1 MQKSISFKQSLL
13 SLLFIFISCACA
25 DAQTYSSPESVEF
38 DYANNRWFISNN
50 GNGQILT
57 RSSATG
63 ALAVFAT
70 GIPSGPHGLEI
81 VSDTLYV
88 CDGGTLKAYDINTA
102 TQVFNISLGAS
113 FLNGITHDNNGYL
126 YITDFSGYKIYRFN
140 TADRTF
146 SVYVSNT
153 GTSSPNGIIFDA
165 ANNRCIYVN
174 WGSNAP
180 IKAVDLSSGTISTI
194 TSTTLG
200 SCDGIASD
208 LNGNYYVSSWSGGNK
223 ITRFSNNFTTST
235 AVLTTG
241 LSNPADIF
249 YNVLTDTLGVPN
261 SGSGNNTAYYYF
273 GTSSAVNE
281 IGDAGF
287 HLKSFVQNGI
297 LQVEYTLPEIAPVT
311 LTIYDPLGRVLDT
324 TTIDN
329 AMKGSHIWSSSK
341 IAVGCISVVLK
352 SKNVFLKS
360 RVLFVQ

>member
-25 DAQTYSSPESVEF
+25 DAQSYSSPESVEF

-57 RSSATG
+57 RNSATG
-63 ALAVFAT
+63 ALTVFAT

-81 VSDTLYV
+81 VGDTLYA

-146 SVYVSNT
+146 SVFVSNT
-153 GTSSPNGIIFDA
+153 GSASPNGIIFDA
-165 ANNRCIYVN
+165 TNNRCIYVN

-180 IKAVDLSSGTISTI
+180 IKAVDVTSGAVSTI
-194 TSTTLG
+194 TATTLG

-235 AVLTTG
+235 AVVTSG
-241 LSNPADIF
+241 LSSPADIC
-249 YNVLTDTLGVPN
+249 YNVFTDTLGVPN
-261 SGSGNNTAYYYF
+261 SGSGNNTTYYYF
-273 GTSSAVNE
+273 GNSTSILESSDQVIDIDLNPNVDEIVVSLDKICNATWRLIDLNGRTIRTDRVKSAH
-281 IGDAGF
+281 GF
-287 HLKSFVQNGI
+287 SVSMIDVPPANYTIQVQIDSQVINRSFVWI
-297 LQVEYTLPEIAPVT
+297 
-311 LTIYDPLGRVLDT
+311 R
-324 TTIDN
+324 
-329 AMKGSHIWSSSK
+329 
-341 IAVGCISVVLK
+341 
-352 SKNVFLKS
+352 
-360 RVLFVQ
+360 

>member
-1 MQKSISFKQSLL
+1 MHKSINFKHPLL
-13 SLLFIFISCACA
+13 SFLFVIIVCACA

-38 DYANNRWFISNN
+38 DYANNRWFIANN

-57 RSSATG
+57 RNSATG
-63 ALAVFAT
+63 SLAVFAT

-81 VSDTLYV
+81 VGDTLYA

-146 SVYVSNT
+146 SVFVSNT

-180 IKAVDLSSGTISTI
+180 IKAVDLTNGTISTI

-200 SCDGIASD
+200 SCDGIAAD

-235 AVLTTG
+235 AVVTTG

-249 YNVLTDTLGVPN
+249 YNVITDTLGVPN

-281 IGDAGF
+281 IDEAGF
-287 HLKSFVQNGI
+287 QMKSFIQNGV
-297 LQVEYTLPEIAPVT
+297 LQVEYTIPNNTPIT
-311 LTIYDPLGRVLDT
+311 LSVYDPLGRVLDSVS
-324 TTIDN
+324 IDK
-329 AMKGSHIWSSSK
+329 AVKGSHVWNSSK
-341 IAVGCISVVLK
+341 ITVGSILVILK
-352 SKNVFLKS
+352 SQNVFLKS
-360 RVLFVQ
+360 RVILVQ

>member
-1 MQKSISFKQSLL
+1 MNLILA
-13 SLLFIFISCACA
+13 LFVALFYAITPVC
-25 DAQTYSSPESVEF
+25 AQTYSSPESVEF

-57 RSSATG
+57 RNSATG
-63 ALAVFAT
+63 SLAIFAT

-81 VSDTLYV
+81 VGDTLYA

-140 TADRTF
+140 TTDRTF
-146 SVYVSNT
+146 SVFVSNT

-174 WGSNAP
+174 WGANAP
-180 IKAVDLSSGTISTI
+180 IKAVDLTNGTISTI

-200 SCDGIASD
+200 SCDGIAAD

-235 AVLTTG
+235 TVVTTG

-249 YNVLTDTLGVPN
+249 YNTVTDTLAVPN
-261 SGSGNNTAYYYF
+261 SGSGNNTTYYF
-273 GTSSAVNE
+273 FGTASALEEQAINSLDFQVSVFNSEVTVRFNSKSSESVELNLVNME
-281 IGDAGF
+281 GKLICVERIHPISGSNEYHISLNQLNSGVY
-287 HLKSFVQNGI
+287 HVKLQQGQQLISKSF
-297 LQVEYTLPEIAPVT
+297 
-311 LTIYDPLGRVLDT
+311 
-324 TTIDN
+324 
-329 AMKGSHIWSSSK
+329 IW
-341 IAVGCISVVLK
+341 I
-352 SKNVFLKS
+352 
-360 RVLFVQ
+360 QP

>member
-1 MQKSISFKQSLL
+1 
-13 SLLFIFISCACA
+13 
-25 DAQTYSSPESVEF
+25 
-38 DYANNRWFISNN
+38 
-50 GNGQILT
+50 
-57 RSSATG
+57 
-63 ALAVFAT
+63 
-70 GIPSGPHGLEI
+70 
-81 VSDTLYV
+81 
-88 CDGGTLKAYDINTA
+88 

-180 IKAVDLSSGTISTI
+180 IKAVDLSNGTVSTI

-223 ITRFSNNFTTST
+223 ITRFSNNFTAST
-235 AVLTTG
+235 AVVTTG

-273 GTSSAVNE
+273 GNSTGISESNIEAIGVELNFNVDEIVVSLDQFYNATWSLIDLNGRTIRADKVKSSN
-281 IGDAGF
+281 
-287 HLKSFVQNGI
+287 SFVVPMMSLPTAN
-297 LQVEYTLPEIAPVT
+297 YTIQ
-311 LTIYDPLGRVLDT
+311 IDIGNRV
-324 TTIDN
+324 IN
-329 AMKGSHIWSSSK
+329 RSFAW
-341 IAVGCISVVLK
+341 V
-352 SKNVFLKS
+352 
-360 RVLFVQ
+360 R

>member
-1 MQKSISFKQSLL
+1 MRKSISFKRPLL
-13 SLLFIFISCACA
+13 SFLFVFIFCACA
-25 DAQTYSSPESVEF
+25 DAQSYSSPESVEF
-38 DYANNRWFISNN
+38 DYANNRWFIANN

-57 RSSATG
+57 RNSATG

-81 VSDTLYV
+81 VGDTLYA

-180 IKAVDLSSGTISTI
+180 IKAVDLTNGAVSTI

-235 AVLTTG
+235 AVVTTG
-241 LSNPADIF
+241 LSSPADIF
-249 YNVLTDTLGVPN
+249 YNVITDTLGVPN

-273 GTSSAVNE
+273 GNSTGITESNAEIVEMDLIFNADELIVVFDENCNATWRLIDLNGRIVHADRIESARSFNVSMKDVPTANYTIQIQ
-281 IGDAGF
+281 IG
-287 HLKSFVQNGI
+287 
-297 LQVEYTLPEIAPVT
+297 
-311 LTIYDPLGRVLDT
+311 
-324 TTIDN
+324 
-329 AMKGSHIWSSSK
+329 
-341 IAVGCISVVLK
+341 
-352 SKNVFLKS
+352 S
-360 RVLFVQ
+360 RVVNRTFSWIR